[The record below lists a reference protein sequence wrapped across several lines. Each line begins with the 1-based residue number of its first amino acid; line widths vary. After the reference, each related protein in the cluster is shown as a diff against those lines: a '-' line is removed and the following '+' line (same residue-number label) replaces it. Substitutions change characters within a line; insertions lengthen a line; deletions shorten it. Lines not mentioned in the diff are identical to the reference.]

1 MVLYLIASLW
11 LPVYKKSFYKMVA
24 VIENDKLSCAHNGI
38 LLASK
43 TLVQMEGTCDLKRT
57 PVLSV
62 FDVPRGERFV
72 DKLILLLL
80 RTTYFGIRLSLRLV
94 VGRRLRDKFF
104 VQHGLD
110 FPTFTYK
117 LLKKIGLDKAF
128 LLLINMP
135 KQGYKFFCR
144 INRDD
149 FLFMTNH
156 ENEIMK
162 YFIPN
167 EGENVVDVG
176 AHIGLYSL
184 IAAKRVGSSGKVIA
198 IEPDPENFKI
208 LKKNILLNQLTN
220 VEPLECAV
228 YSAKEKLKLFLP
240 ELDQGRTI
248 FNTVMQDRAGMSSN
262 FLEVEANTLD
272 NILSEY
278 SMHRVNYL
286 KIDVEGAEL
295 EVLKGAVNTL
305 SSNKDITLI
314 IEIHGTEIY
323 QAIVDY
329 LEARKLRII
338 YQKSNEKGDWR
349 HIIAKK

>member
-1 MVLYLIASLW
+1 MVLSLTASLW
-11 LPVYKKSFYKMVA
+11 LPIYKKSFYKMIA
-24 VIENDKLSCAHNGI
+24 VVENDKFSCAYNGI

-43 TLVQMEGTCDLKRT
+43 TWVPMEGTCDLKRT
-57 PVLSV
+57 PVSSV
-62 FDVPRGERFV
+62 VEVPRGERFV
-72 DKLILLLL
+72 DRLILFLL

-198 IEPDPENFKI
+198 IEPDPENFRI
-208 LKKNILLNQLTN
+208 LKKNISLNQLTN

-314 IEIHGTEIY
+314 IEIHGTGIY